1 MLVCQTQI
9 LKEKKSNVGTAPWV
23 RRALDGFLA
32 VFPPRPKIRRN
43 HLSSSWPAARRR
55 QGRNTHHLLHL
66 IFSAACMYIQNS
78 EINSGAAMHEQ
89 NGLVM
94 QIKMYELTDVQS
106 IKLQRI
112 NLSHQV
118 A

>member
-1 MLVCQTQI
+1 
-9 LKEKKSNVGTAPWV
+9 
-23 RRALDGFLA
+23 
-32 VFPPRPKIRRN
+32 
-43 HLSSSWPAARRR
+43 
-55 QGRNTHHLLHL
+55 
-66 IFSAACMYIQNS
+66 MYIQNS

-112 NLSHQV
+112 NLSDQV